1 MDKVKEELL
10 SLFDGML
17 PKVGS
22 FKRKTYQGVF
32 EQAYEKY
39 KGVISDISAL
49 CEGKTEE
56 ERMQVIEELS
66 DVLPSHAY
74 DRLKTVPKM
83 KRERT
88 SIDYNMNMVVYIVLL
103 LLASLPMRRLQ
114 GALSQGCAILRRQSA
129 DIREKEMTAM
139 SL

>member
-88 SIDYNMNMVVYIVLL
+88 SIDYNNMHETASFPLL
-103 LLASLPMRRLQ
+103 SEKTPRERLPKF
-114 GALSQGCAILRRQSA
+114 SA
-129 DIREKEMTAM
+129 VR
-139 SL
+139 